1 MNIKF
6 TLQHLPYFVEEI
18 MLELLN
24 FLNDTNS
31 KIKELAYMT
40 YLHLPNISFL
50 NLSVV
55 IRELIKHKNKVKN
68 DPKLSITKLQLMT
81 LIVETYKES
90 EYNFKE
96 IMNWI
101 VQFMEDP
108 NQKVRTT
115 AGELLVALAYL
126 VNTERIIKAVEYMK
140 KPELLEVALNLMN
153 SSIDHSKAQM
163 DISKLSN

>member
-1 MNIKF
+1 MLSRIIVSKQAVVSIESLQLLGKLTEMNIKF
-6 TLQHLPYFVEEI
+6 TLQHLPYFVEVI

-115 AGELLVALAYL
+115 AG
-126 VNTERIIKAVEYMK
+126 
-140 KPELLEVALNLMN
+140 
-153 SSIDHSKAQM
+153 
-163 DISKLSN
+163 

>member
-1 MNIKF
+1 MLSRIIVSKQAVVSIESLQLLGKLTEMNIKF

-50 NLSVV
+50 SLSAV

-81 LIVETYKES
+81 LIVETYKDS

-115 AGELLVALAYL
+115 AG
-126 VNTERIIKAVEYMK
+126 
-140 KPELLEVALNLMN
+140 
-153 SSIDHSKAQM
+153 
-163 DISKLSN
+163 

>member
-126 VNTERIIKAVEYMK
+126 VNTERIIKAVEDMK